1 MKILFQ
7 NKYFTINRIKKI
19 KSNLKLA
26 MPQEMVQIQEQV
38 ILVQLFGK
46 IVKSILLNWRKTIS
60 SYVAFTDTVRLVG
73 EAVKNQITH

>member
-60 SYVAFTDTVRLVG
+60 SNVAFTDTVRLVG